1 MWGARLTVV
10 PSGTRA
16 NLPPRRL
23 AGWGDAGGGTRVQV
37 ALRGGPG
44 GPGGTKPRVAPGGGW
59 EGGYSEGAEEEK
71 KANME
76 QVEAPIVTE
85 Q

>member
-16 NLPPRRL
+16 SLPPREL
-23 AGWGDAGGGTRVQV
+23 AGWGDAGGGTRVQE
-37 ALRGGPG
+37 GE
-44 GPGGTKPRVAPGGGW
+44 GPGGTRPRVAPGGGW